1 MSYIRSPW
9 CVITVLAEYR
19 RCRADF
25 KIKSTSCGLKPR
37 NSSMFWASA
46 ERIMCPSLLP
56 THARTG
62 LWVYRVIE
70 NGQRKI
76 LFLVILDSLRP
87 RNTVRFNRLML
98 QGPDERII
106 KGRPLEVDFDHS
118 HQRLQQGADI
128 VRSLKHHDRTMI
140 LLPPMSGFLRTFEV
154 EEEQGDVVLLAL
166 IRGQAGPVGDFGEE
180 GVGERVGGQGFVGFH
195 ETHEA
200 VGAGQLFRGIGGF
213 DNSVGVENVAIA
225 GFESEFEGLVRG
237 FFKH

>member
-9 CVITVLAEYR
+9 CVIMVLAEYR

-70 NGQRKI
+70 NGQRKT
-76 LFLVILDSLRP
+76 LFLLILDSLQP

-98 QGPDERII
+98 AP
-106 KGRPLEVDFDHS
+106 
-118 HQRLQQGADI
+118 
-128 VRSLKHHDRTMI
+128 VRSLARSCGPALQGQDFLFKRYRKFVDHVRLQLQHDFTCEHISLPLI
-140 LLPPMSGFLRTFEV
+140 LFGGGDAADPLRFLYRAPGSRVHSVPQGTF
-154 EEEQGDVVLLAL
+154 AL
-166 IRGQAGPVGDFGEE
+166 QSTNFSAPRHPTTYPASHTEMKLHAADGE
-180 GVGERVGGQGFVGFH
+180 
-195 ETHEA
+195 
-200 VGAGQLFRGIGGF
+200 
-213 DNSVGVENVAIA
+213 N
-225 GFESEFEGLVRG
+225 
-237 FFKH
+237 